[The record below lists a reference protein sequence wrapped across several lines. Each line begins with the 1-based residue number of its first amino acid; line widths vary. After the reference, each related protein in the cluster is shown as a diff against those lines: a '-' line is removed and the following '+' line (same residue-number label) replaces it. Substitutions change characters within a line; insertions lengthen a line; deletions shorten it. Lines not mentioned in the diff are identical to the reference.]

1 MTNFK
6 EPRVF
11 AYRRN
16 SDERGFFSTP
26 FPPEN
31 LSLLNP
37 SEVYISISKSNFKH
51 TVRGMHFQKH
61 PFAEAKLL
69 TVLRGSI
76 FDVLIDLSAGK
87 SHSKRIYTYQFNE
100 DRPEVLYIPKGFAHG
115 YQTLAEGTEILYALD
130 SSYDPNS
137 CAGYS
142 PLSVGIKELWP
153 FEPSII
159 KQEDLMWPTLP

>member
-1 MTNFK
+1 MTNIT

-11 AYRRN
+11 EYRRN

-26 FPPEN
+26 FSLES
-31 LSLLNP
+31 LSLLNL
-37 SEVYISISKSNFKH
+37 SEVYISISRSNFKH
-51 TVRGMHFQKH
+51 TVRGMHYQQH

-76 FDVLIDLSAGK
+76 FDVLIDLNVGK
-87 SHSKRIYTYQFNE
+87 SHSKRIYTYQLNE

-115 YQTLAEGTEILYALD
+115 YQTLTTGTEILYALD
-130 SSYDPNS
+130 SRYEPDS
-137 CAGYS
+137 CSGYS

-159 KQEDLMWPTLP
+159 KQEDLLWPTLL